1 MYCTTST
8 STGFWNKKKSRRPT
22 LSSVMMKMEPTT
34 MQVNGS
40 RFSASLA
47 TPTRNSCNPKSI
59 ESSSMLIA
67 APLPTYW
74 SRSCVDQER
83 EITWL
88 LYKTNEE
95 GLCCAIL
102 QRPIHRCCQQ
112 KWEFLRIQC
121 DSLQC
126 YCRIRAAKLV
136 KNCRTSRTS
145 QQAKVLYLSV

>member
-22 LSSVMMKMEPTT
+22 LSLVMMKMEPTT
-34 MQVNGS
+34 AQVNGS

-47 TPTRNSCNPKSI
+47 TPTRNSYKPKSI

-83 EITWL
+83 DIT
-88 LYKTNEE
+88 
-95 GLCCAIL
+95 CCTKQMKRAFVAQSCKDRFIAVVNKSGSSFGYNVIACNAI
-102 QRPIHRCCQQ
+102 
-112 KWEFLRIQC
+112 
-121 DSLQC
+121 
-126 YCRIRAAKLV
+126 AAFE
-136 KNCRTSRTS
+136 
-145 QQAKVLYLSV
+145 QLS